1 MGIRQRLVGSYLAV
15 ILITVSILEVFLI
28 ASVDYYYHYSVRRIL
43 VNQAEISA
51 AFFQQYFSGQDVA
64 EQSERLLRGF
74 SQNTTAQVQIIDASG
89 QLLQDNVNVQA
100 IGSRIDYPDVREAR
114 DGAMGIWRG
123 TSASSGESLLAVS
136 YPLVTD
142 GKTVGVVRYVA
153 SLTST
158 IATIRWIAALCIA
171 AGLLVVAIVAVVSL
185 FLSRTITGS
194 IQELKLAADQMAEGD
209 LSARAG
215 KRYKDELGA
224 LADTLNTMASRLQRS
239 DQLKNEFISSVSHE
253 IRTPLTSIKGW
264 AVTLKSA
271 EGDSKELL
279 EEGLDVIESESDRLT
294 ELVDE
299 LLDFSKLANGKI
311 TLSRGPVQLPELLRH
326 VGTQLAP
333 RASRL
338 GLDLEVRAE
347 DAVPVIDA
355 DANRLKQVLINLLDN
370 AMKFTPPGG
379 NVTVRT
385 EALKEYVILTVEDTG
400 AGIPEEDLGNV
411 LQKFYKGNTSGAG
424 SGLGLSICHEI
435 VKLHGGHL
443 KVESEPGRGTKVRV
457 FLPRRQMT

>member
-1 MGIRQRLVGSYLAV
+1 MAV

-64 EQSERLLRGF
+64 RQSERLLRGF
-74 SQNTTAQVQIIDASG
+74 SQNSAAQVQIIDASG
-89 QLLQDNVNVQA
+89 RLLQDNVNVQA
-100 IGSRIDYPDVREAR
+100 LGSQIDYPDVRQAR

-123 TSASSGESLLAVS
+123 TSASTGESLLAVS

-153 SLTST
+153 SLTGT

-194 IQELKLAADQMAEGD
+194 IQELKLAADQMAEGN
-209 LSARAG
+209 LSARAE

-264 AVTLKSA
+264 TVTLKA
-271 EGDSKELL
+271 AGGDSKALL

-311 TLSRGPVQLPELLRH
+311 TLSRAPVPIPELLQH
-326 VGTQLAP
+326 VGIQLAP
-333 RASRL
+333 RAARL
-338 GLDLEVRAE
+338 GLVLEIKAGDDL
-347 DAVPVIDA
+347 PVIDA
-355 DANRLKQVLINLLDN
+355 DANRLKQVLLNLLDN
-370 AMKFTPPGG
+370 AIKFTPPGG
-379 NVTVRT
+379 TITMRADT
-385 EALKEYVILTVEDTG
+385 LKEYIVLTVEDTG
-400 AGIPEEDLGNV
+400 AGIPEADIGNV
-411 LQKFYKGNTSGAG
+411 LQKFYKGSNSGAG

-435 VKLHGGHL
+435 VKLHGGYL
-443 KVESEPGRGTKVRV
+443 KIESEPGRGTKIQA
-457 FLPRRQMT
+457 FLPR

>member
-1 MGIRQRLVGSYLAV
+1 MAV

-28 ASVDYYYHYSVRRIL
+28 ASVDYYYHSSVRRIL
-43 VNQAEISA
+43 INQAEISA
-51 AFFQQYFSGQDVA
+51 AFFQQYFSGQDVSQ
-64 EQSERLLRGF
+64 QSERLLRGF
-74 SQNTTAQVQIIDASG
+74 SQNTAAQVQIIDASG
-89 QLLQDNVNVQA
+89 RLLQDNVNVQA
-100 IGSRIDYPDVREAR
+100 AGSRIDYPDVRQAR

-123 TSASSGESLLAVS
+123 TSASTGESLLAVS
-136 YPLVTD
+136 YPLAAA

-153 SLTST
+153 SLTGT

-209 LSARAG
+209 LSARAE

-224 LADTLNTMASRLQRS
+224 LADTLNTMASRLQRN

-264 AVTLKSA
+264 TVTLKAAGS
-271 EGDSKELL
+271 DSKALL

-311 TLSRGPVQLPELLRH
+311 TLSRAPVHIPELLRH

-333 RASRL
+333 RAARL
-338 GLDLEVRAE
+338 GLELDVKAGDDL
-347 DAVPVIDA
+347 PVVYA
-355 DANRLKQVLINLLDN
+355 DANRLKQVLLNLLDN
-370 AMKFTPPGG
+370 ALKFTLPGG
-379 NVTVRT
+379 TITMRADT
-385 EALKEYVILTVEDTG
+385 HKEYIVLTVEDTG
-400 AGIPEEDLGNV
+400 AGIPEEDIGNV
-411 LQKFYKGNTSGAG
+411 LQKFYKGDNSGAG

-435 VKLHGGHL
+435 VKLHGGYL
-443 KVESEPGRGTKVRV
+443 KIESEPGRGTKIQA
-457 FLPRRQMT
+457 FLPQR

>member
-1 MGIRQRLVGSYLAV
+1 MAV

-89 QLLQDNVNVQA
+89 QLLQDNVNVEA
-100 IGSRIDYPDVREAR
+100 IGNKLDYPDVRQAR
-114 DGAMGIWRG
+114 DGEMGIWRG

-136 YPLVTD
+136 YPLVSD

-158 IATIRWIAALCIA
+158 VATIRWIAAVCIA
-171 AGLLVVAIVAVVSL
+171 AGLLVVAIVALVSV

-194 IQELKLAADQMAEGD
+194 IQELKLAADRMAEGD

-271 EGDSKELL
+271 GGDGKDLL

-338 GLDLEVRAE
+338 GLELEVRTG

-379 NVTVRT
+379 NVTMRAD
-385 EALKEYVILTVEDTG
+385 ALKECVILTVEDTG
-400 AGIPEEDLGNV
+400 AGIPEEDIGNV
-411 LQKFYKGNTSGAG
+411 LQKFYKGNNSEAG

-443 KVESEPGRGTKVRV
+443 KVESEPGRGTKVQV
-457 FLPRRQMT
+457 FLPRR

>member
-1 MGIRQRLVGSYLAV
+1 MAV

-100 IGSRIDYPDVREAR
+100 IGNKIDYPDVRQAR
-114 DGAMGIWRG
+114 DGEMGIWRG

-158 IATIRWIAALCIA
+158 VATIRWIAAVCIA
-171 AGLLVVAIVAVVSL
+171 AGLLVVAIVALVSV

-194 IQELKLAADQMAEGD
+194 IQELKLAADRMAEGD

-271 EGDSKELL
+271 GGDGKDLL

-338 GLDLEVRAE
+338 GLELEVRTG

-379 NVTVRT
+379 NVTMRAD
-385 EALKEYVILTVEDTG
+385 ALKEYVILTVEDSG
-400 AGIPEEDLGNV
+400 AGIPEEDIGNV
-411 LQKFYKGNTSGAG
+411 LQKFYKGNNSEAG

-443 KVESEPGRGTKVRV
+443 KVESEPGRGTKVQV
-457 FLPRRQMT
+457 FLPRR

>member
-100 IGSRIDYPDVREAR
+100 IGSRIDYPDVRQAR
-114 DGAMGIWRG
+114 DGEMGIWRG

-158 IATIRWIAALCIA
+158 VATIRWIAAVCIA
-171 AGLLVVAIVAVVSL
+171 AGLLVVAIVALVSV

-194 IQELKLAADQMAEGD
+194 IQELKLAADRMAEGD

-271 EGDSKELL
+271 GDDSKDLL

-338 GLDLEVRAE
+338 GLELEVRGG
-347 DAVPVIDA
+347 DAVPVIDG

-379 NVTVRT
+379 NITMRAD
-385 EALKEYVILTVEDTG
+385 ALKECVIVTVEDTG
-400 AGIPEEDLGNV
+400 AGIPEEDIGNV
-411 LQKFYKGNTSGAG
+411 LQKFYKGNNSEAG

-443 KVESEPGRGTKVRV
+443 RVESEPGRGTKVQV
-457 FLPRRQMT
+457 FLPRR